1 MTRSYSFG
9 EFRVI
14 PASREVWR
22 ADKLVALPPPV
33 FDCLTYLLEH
43 HARAVGRD
51 ELVAAVWGKT
61 EVSDTLLGQTILRIR
76 REVGDDAKEQR
87 LLRTIPRFG
96 YRWVGPFE
104 VSEMAAAAKPAA
116 PADAAPESAQNDEL
130 LLPLDASNDSVPPSA
145 EPEVV
150 AAPPE
155 PTPIAAPTPTVAPVP
170 PDLPPRPAAAPRF
183 MRPATAAIALAA
195 VVAVM
200 LLGIVFWSLRH
211 HHAAPSPIASEAA
224 QGELVSA
231 VLPAVVEPGAEWA
244 WMRLGMMDAVA
255 THLRNSGLPSVPSED
270 VVALLKA
277 PETNRG
283 GELRDALGA
292 RLLVTPRVKR
302 AGANDWQVSL
312 DADDG
317 AYRKYSVEGH
327 AADAAAAARAAT
339 DKLIVALGRSPAA
352 GTEED
357 SAEATLVRR
366 IDAAALADDL
376 EGARALVAQAS
387 PEEQQSPEVRLRLA
401 KIDFR
406 AGNLEAARKRLEAML
421 EEAPA
426 GTAAILRASILN
438 GLGAVTLALNEPKQ
452 AERFFA
458 ESIPLLE
465 SHPNPEQLGQAYLG
479 RAAAAT
485 DQRQFDV
492 AAADYARA
500 RIAYR
505 QANDQLALI
514 RVAADEGFVD
524 FDQRRPARALT
535 QFVTATEG
543 FKQWGALNEAL
554 FTYEGQIACHLVLLE
569 GHAAMQAADAAE
581 AVAQRV
587 ENRHSL
593 ISLKLARA
601 RALVAVGRL
610 REGRAL
616 LDAVRTETTDPITA
630 AAAETAIAKL
640 ELDANQPL
648 AADDLAQH
656 AVSVMTTANHAAL
669 RSEAWL
675 TQVRAELRGGDRS
688 RVTSTLTAFESWAGD
703 SDEPRARLFARLARA
718 EYARK
723 FGAGGDWHLAFADAR
738 DLAGRD
744 GIPYEIATVAK
755 SYVDALL
762 AEGDLDAA
770 AVEVGRVSRWSD
782 QDFGCAVLEARL
794 YAATGR
800 NEARQTAVT
809 RAQALAGERSIPPD
823 ALSAAISTRAAKQ

>member
-51 ELVAAVWGKT
+51 ELVSAVWGKT

-104 VSEMAAAAKPAA
+104 LSETAEASKPTAQ
-116 PADAAPESAQNDEL
+116 ADAAPESAQKDEI
-130 LLPLDASNDSVPPSA
+130 LLPVDASNDSVPPEA
-145 EPEVV
+145 VV
-150 AAPPE
+150 AAPRE
-155 PTPIAAPTPTVAPVP
+155 TAPIVPPPSPSPVAMPP
-170 PDLPPRPAAAPRF
+170 PDLVTPPPAAVPRF
-183 MRPATAAIALAA
+183 VRPSTAAIALAA
-195 VVAVM
+195 LVVVM

-211 HHAAPSPIASEAA
+211 HQAASPPVASEAP
-224 QGELVSA
+224 QGEGLVSA

-277 PETNRG
+277 PEANRG
-283 GELRDALGA
+283 ADPRDALGA
-292 RLLVTPRVKR
+292 RLLVTPHIKR

-327 AADAAAAARAAT
+327 ASDAAAAARAAT
-339 DKLIVALGRSPAA
+339 DKLLVALGKSPAG
-352 GTEED
+352 GTAEE

-376 EGARALVAQAS
+376 EAARALVAQAS
-387 PEEQQSPEVRLRLA
+387 PEEQQSPEVRLRMA

-421 EEAPA
+421 DEAPA
-426 GTAAILRASILN
+426 GTAAVLRASILN
-438 GLGAVTLALNEPKQ
+438 GLGSVTLSLNEPKR
-452 AERFFA
+452 AEQFFA

-465 SHPNPEQLGQAYLG
+465 SHQNPEQLGQAYLG

-485 DQRQFDV
+485 EQRQFD
-492 AAADYARA
+492 AASADYARA

-505 QANDQLALI
+505 QANDQLALL
-514 RVAADEGFVD
+514 RVTADEGFVD
-524 FDQRRPARALT
+524 FDQRRPARALM
-535 QFVTATEG
+535 QLATATEG
-543 FKQWGALNEAL
+543 FKQWGALTEAIV
-554 FTYEGQIACHLVLLE
+554 TYVGQINCHLALLD

-581 AVAQRV
+581 VIAQRV
-587 ENRHSL
+587 DNRHTL
-593 ISLKLARA
+593 ITLKLARA

-610 REGRAL
+610 SEGRAL
-616 LDAVRTETTDPITA
+616 LDVGRAEDEPMTE
-630 AAAETAIAKL
+630 AAAESAIARL
-640 ELDANQPL
+640 ELDANQAL
-648 AADDLAQH
+648 SAADLARH
-656 AVSVMTTANHAAL
+656 AVSVLTTANLAA
-669 RSEAWL
+669 RRAETWL
-675 TQVRAELRGGDRS
+675 TQVRAELRGGDRN
-688 RVTSTLTAFESWAGD
+688 RVTSTLTAFENWAGD
-703 SDEPRARLFARLARA
+703 SDEPRARVFARLARA

-723 FGAGGDWHLAFADAR
+723 FGAGGDWRLAFADAR

-744 GIPYEIATVAK
+744 GIPLEIAAVAK

-800 NEARQTAVT
+800 NEARQAAVV
-809 RAQALAGERSIPPD
+809 RAQALAGERQIPAD
-823 ALSAAISTRAAKQ
+823 ALSVAISTRAARQ